1 MTELRE
7 PWAPS
12 DATKHSKAADTPKKQ
27 QTWAKVANDALKR
40 CQEKGGSD
48 CEASAIKQANSVVAK
63 MGEAYDEWFDG
74 QDEATQNLIDGHIH
88 GLKTALES
96 ERKLRREAERKLR
109 EPEETMLEGDF
120 VKLTEKSVRGDGT
133 IPVKIIAPGW
143 GTSGYYPPDVLA
155 RDGPKVFE
163 AGTKM
168 FWDHPTE
175 EEEAARPEGSLRN
188 LAGELARDAYW
199 DESSVLGP
207 GLYADAHVFGAF
219 QGAIDELAPHIG
231 VSIRGRGKA
240 EDGEADGRSGRIV
253 KEIATIQ
260 SVDFVTMPGAGG
272 QVLQLF
278 ESARD
283 ASGVKPN
290 RRNKKMEELKKLEEA
305 NELLQDQITKGE
317 MALDEAEKAKDD
329 ALAAVAALKE
339 GVLLRSAKD
348 FVSEKLAKL
357 ELPDM
362 TRERLIEKLS
372 KNPPVAD
379 GALDEAAYVKRVD
392 ETVQSESEYLAKVA
406 GSGVI
411 KGMGG
416 TGDTRADE
424 DGAAKLKD
432 SFKYLFMQR
441 DGKSAEEAERMA
453 DNAVLGR

>member
-1 MTELRE
+1 
-7 PWAPS
+7 
-12 DATKHSKAADTPKKQ
+12 
-27 QTWAKVANDALKR
+27 
-40 CQEKGGSD
+40 
-48 CEASAIKQANSVVAK
+48 
-63 MGEAYDEWFDG
+63 
-74 QDEATQNLIDGHIH
+74 
-88 GLKTALES
+88 
-96 ERKLRREAERKLR
+96 
-109 EPEETMLEGDF
+109 
-120 VKLTEKSVRGDGT
+120 
-133 IPVKIIAPGW
+133 
-143 GTSGYYPPDVLA
+143 
-155 RDGPKVFE
+155 
-163 AGTKM
+163 M

-240 EDGEADGRSGRIV
+240 EDGEAEGRSGRIV

-283 ASGVKPN
+283 ASGTTAKK
-290 RRNKKMEELKKLEEA
+290 RSDKKMEDLKKLQEA
-305 NELLQDQITKGE
+305 NDDLQDQITKGE

-416 TGDTRADE
+416 TGDTGADE
-424 DGAAKLKD
+424 NGKEAYKESCK
-432 SFKYLFMQR
+432 FKFMQE
-441 DGKSAEEAERMA
+441 GFSAEEAEKMA

>member
-290 RRNKKMEELKKLEEA
+290 RRNKKMEELRKLQEA
-305 NELLQDQITKGE
+305 NKQLEDERLKAE

-329 ALAAVAALKE
+329 ALAEVAKLKE
-339 GVLLRSAKD
+339 GDLLREAKD
-348 FVSEKLAKL
+348 YVSEMLASL
-357 ELPDM
+357 ELHELTKD
-362 TRERLIEKLS
+362 RLIEKLS
-372 KNPPVAD
+372 KNPPIKD
-379 GALDEAAYVKRVD
+379 GALDKDAYAKAIDEAAKDAV
-392 ETVQSESEYLAKVA
+392 EYIAKVT

-416 TGDTRADE
+416 AGDTGADE

-432 SFKYLFMQR
+432 SFKFKFMQE
-441 DGKSAEEAERMA
+441 GFSAEEAEKMA

>member
-1 MTELRE
+1 MTQLKE

-40 CQEKGGSD
+40 CQEKGEGD
-48 CEASAIKQANSVVAK
+48 CEGRAVRVANEAIRN
-63 MGEAYDEWFDG
+63 MGEAYEEWFDG

-88 GLKTALES
+88 GLKTALVK
-96 ERKLRREAERKLR
+96 ERKARKDLEDQLR
-109 EPEETMLEGDF
+109 EPEETALEGDF

-290 RRNKKMEELKKLEEA
+290 RRNKKMEELRKLQEA
-305 NELLQDQITKGE
+305 NKQLEDERLKAE

-329 ALAAVAALKE
+329 ALAEVAKLKE
-339 GVLLRSAKD
+339 GDLLREAKD
-348 FVSEKLAKL
+348 YVSEMLASL
-357 ELPDM
+357 ELHELTKD
-362 TRERLIEKLS
+362 RLIEKLS
-372 KNPPVAD
+372 KNPPIKD
-379 GALDEAAYVKRVD
+379 GALDKDAYAKAIDEAAKDAV
-392 ETVQSESEYLAKVA
+392 EYIAKVT

-416 TGDTRADE
+416 TGDTGADE

-432 SFKYLFMQR
+432 SFKFKFMQE
-441 DGKSAEEAERMA
+441 GKSAEEAERMA

>member
-1 MTELRE
+1 MTQLKE

-40 CQEKGGSD
+40 CQEKGEGD
-48 CEASAIKQANSVVAK
+48 CEGRAVRVANEAIRN
-63 MGEAYDEWFDG
+63 MGEAYEEWFDG

-88 GLKTALES
+88 GLKTALVK
-96 ERKLRREAERKLR
+96 ERKARKDLEDQLR
-109 EPEETMLEGDF
+109 EPEETALEGDF

-240 EDGEADGRSGRIV
+240 EDGEAEGRSGRVV
-253 KEIATIQ
+253 KEIAAIQ

-290 RRNKKMEELKKLEEA
+290 RRNKKMEEKKLQEA
-305 NELLQDQITKGE
+305 NELLQDQIAKAE
-317 MALDEAEKAKDD
+317 AALTEAETAKND
-329 ALAAVAALKE
+329 ALAEVAKLKE

-362 TRERLIEKLS
+362 TRERLIEGLS
-372 KNPPVAD
+372 KNPPVVD

-416 TGDTRADE
+416 TGDTGADE

-432 SFKYLFMQR
+432 SFKFKFMQE
-441 DGKSAEEAERMA
+441 GKSAEEAERMA